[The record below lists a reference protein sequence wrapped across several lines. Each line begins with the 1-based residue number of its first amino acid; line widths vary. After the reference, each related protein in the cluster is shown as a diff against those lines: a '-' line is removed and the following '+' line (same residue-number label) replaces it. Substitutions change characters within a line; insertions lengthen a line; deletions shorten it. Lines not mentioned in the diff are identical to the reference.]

1 LLRRY
6 ERSRQAEV
14 LALGFVTDGLQML
27 FAQPDLAL
35 QKLRNWGMSSF
46 NQLSPLKKWM
56 AGEAMKSS
64 SPH

>member
-1 LLRRY
+1 M
-6 ERSRQAEV
+6 
-14 LALGFVTDGLQML
+14 GFVTDGLQML
-27 FAQPDLAL
+27 FAQPDLPL

-46 NQLSPLKKWM
+46 NQLIPLKKWM